1 LAKQETDFLDLP
13 TSRSEL
19 LWPVAWAA
27 SVVVVSVIAVRA
39 FSDDFVERTLLL
51 HAESSALTWR
61 AEFTGSVPGLSAL
74 LSGSRA
80 TEAQRDYL
88 EATMAGSDIFRFEL
102 FNAGG
107 DLVFLSDQ
115 ALFEVETADRF
126 NLTASET
133 ARTGMISVQVEDG
146 RTKANRPDWY
156 VEAYMP
162 VEAAGG
168 GVIGVVEVYVDVTGL
183 AATLRERFDW
193 LSLLLIGAAAV
204 VYLVPTLLLILRGRQ
219 LRQRDREL
227 LRLSMQD
234 PLTGVRNRAAF
245 NEVIA
250 TLFRERGP
258 DGPDIG
264 LLFIDLDK
272 FKEVNDTLGHDVG
285 DQLLTHVAGNLKAA
299 CRNNDIVARLG
310 GDEFVILCR
319 DASKA
324 LLQQIGERILDDSLQ
339 PMTAG
344 TKEVYPSFSIGAHL
358 SRAGEPEGRALM
370 RADLAVYKAKADGRS
385 RLVMFSGELEEREER
400 RRSVA
405 AHIREGAA
413 KGLFFLEY
421 QPIYDTGLRVSGF
434 EALLRLNAPDGSR
447 IPPSEFIPIAEDI
460 GMIEELGRWVLREAI
475 DSAGGL
481 PEHCTISVNVSPH
494 EFRSGTLPDY
504 LAETLDKAGTA
515 PHRIYLEVTESTLIE
530 SEMCVERQ
538 LAALSALG
546 VKTAL
551 DDFGTGYSSLGYLW
565 QYRFDRLKIDKSFL
579 DGFEAEDIR
588 YAQIMETI
596 AILGHHLD
604 ADVVAEGVE
613 TPRQLEAAR
622 RSGCDMFQGFLF
634 SRPVSLTAALEL
646 VEQDVRRTGTSP
658 G

>member
-193 LSLLLIGAAAV
+193 LSL
-204 VYLVPTLLLILRGRQ
+204 
-219 LRQRDREL
+219 
-227 LRLSMQD
+227 
-234 PLTGVRNRAAF
+234 
-245 NEVIA
+245 
-250 TLFRERGP
+250 
-258 DGPDIG
+258 
-264 LLFIDLDK
+264 
-272 FKEVNDTLGHDVG
+272 
-285 DQLLTHVAGNLKAA
+285 
-299 CRNNDIVARLG
+299 C
-310 GDEFVILCR
+310 
-319 DASKA
+319 
-324 LLQQIGERILDDSLQ
+324 
-339 PMTAG
+339 
-344 TKEVYPSFSIGAHL
+344 
-358 SRAGEPEGRALM
+358 
-370 RADLAVYKAKADGRS
+370 
-385 RLVMFSGELEEREER
+385 
-400 RRSVA
+400 
-405 AHIREGAA
+405 
-413 KGLFFLEY
+413 
-421 QPIYDTGLRVSGF
+421 
-434 EALLRLNAPDGSR
+434 
-447 IPPSEFIPIAEDI
+447 
-460 GMIEELGRWVLREAI
+460 
-475 DSAGGL
+475 
-481 PEHCTISVNVSPH
+481 
-494 EFRSGTLPDY
+494 
-504 LAETLDKAGTA
+504 
-515 PHRIYLEVTESTLIE
+515 
-530 SEMCVERQ
+530 
-538 LAALSALG
+538 
-546 VKTAL
+546 
-551 DDFGTGYSSLGYLW
+551 
-565 QYRFDRLKIDKSFL
+565 
-579 DGFEAEDIR
+579 
-588 YAQIMETI
+588 
-596 AILGHHLD
+596 
-604 ADVVAEGVE
+604 
-613 TPRQLEAAR
+613 
-622 RSGCDMFQGFLF
+622 
-634 SRPVSLTAALEL
+634 
-646 VEQDVRRTGTSP
+646 
-658 G
+658 